1 MTLELLSLNYLF
13 LLNAVFLLSIGIF
26 LLVRS
31 KTDDALVFFIA
42 CLGLTTWNLSN
53 FLLEERLMDGM
64 LGLIVCFQLLGAMV
78 FANGLLYFSSLY
90 PVNTI
95 GRWHVP
101 NIAIFL
107 LLAFAIF
114 VTTLVSR
121 AEIIDDNI
129 VYHDGPGFVVF
140 SIYLSILGLSA
151 IYKLVKSYQSQP
163 QFRSRIRYFIIGIVI
178 YVVAAITFNMLLP
191 SLGNYDYLLV
201 GRLSATAAPVAIFY
215 AMTKH
220 EFLDASVI
228 INRNTAW
235 SLVLLIL
242 IGLLVLVDRI
252 TAGMEQ
258 VHFVTLGLLLTTAA
272 LYAQPLQKF
281 LLTTAKRKFVRGW
294 YSTEEVFSDLSGRI
308 TQEKNREAIFL
319 EVLRVLDEVFELERS
334 MSIVAVRDQ
343 DEQVSF
349 YRISDRIQKIK
360 SDDRLI
366 TAMDKF
372 TSCQWVKDA
381 PADVRVRLDELEFTA
396 GDKGVIL
403 PFHSPEILEGLL
415 VLGERSSQ
423 VAFTDVDLMFFNNL
437 ITFVSPILYRLT
449 PMEKLENLYNDS
461 RKRLHEAEIQLI
473 RAQKVE
479 AIVHATRQCHHEIRT
494 PLNIIRMGINRIKTL
509 EDLESYKEVAREEID
524 HALAVVEETLA
535 ITDVS
540 ETKGRQF
547 IPVDVNEII
556 QRCTRLIDK
565 SRYQIVLELA
575 PLPLVPAI
583 GSDIQVVLINLI
595 HNAIDAMPDGGT
607 LAFATRA
614 TSAFVEVTLEDTGSG
629 IPEAMRSRVWEP
641 YVSGKPTEVGNST
654 AGRGWGLTIANRI
667 INEHGGTIK
676 FTSVENHG
684 TLFTF
689 TLPVNSEARRGVESL
704 GTGEKAL

>member
-1 MTLELLSLNYLF
+1 MTFEFLTLNYLF
-13 LLNAVFLLSIGIF
+13 LINAVFLLSLGVF
-26 LLVRS
+26 LLARS
-31 KTDDALVFFIA
+31 KTMDALVFFIA
-42 CLGLTTWNLSN
+42 CIGVATWNLSN
-53 FLLEERLMDGM
+53 FFLEERLLDTVFGSM
-64 LGLIVCFQLLGAMV
+64 VCFQLLGAMV
-78 FANGLLYFSSLY
+78 FANGLFYFSSLY
-90 PVNTI
+90 PTNTI
-95 GRWHVP
+95 GRWHLP
-101 NIAIFL
+101 NVAVFL
-107 LLAFAIF
+107 LLAIAIF
-114 VTTLVSR
+114 VTPLVSTV
-121 AEIIDDNI
+121 EIVNDKI

-140 SIYLSILGLSA
+140 TVYLSVLCISA
-151 IYKLVKSYQSQP
+151 IYKLVKSYLRRP
-163 QFRSRIRYFIIGIVI
+163 ELRSRIRYFIIGIAV
-178 YVVAAITFNMLLP
+178 YVLSAITFNMVLP
-191 SLGNYDYLLV
+191 SLGNYDYLLI
-201 GRLSATAAPVAIFY
+201 GRLSATAAPLGIFY

-228 INRNTAW
+228 INKNTAW

-242 IGLLVLVDRI
+242 VGLLVVVDRI
-252 TAGMEQ
+252 TSGMRL
-258 VHFVTLGLLLTTAA
+258 VHFGTIGVLLAVTA

-294 YSTEEVFSDLSGRI
+294 YSTEEVFNALSGRI
-308 TQEKNREAIFL
+308 TQEKNREAIFREL
-319 EVLRVLDEVFELERS
+319 LLVLDEVFEFERS

-343 DEQVSF
+343 HDQFSF

-360 SDDRLI
+360 SDDPLI
-366 TAMDKF
+366 MAMNKF
-372 TSCQWVKDA
+372 TTCQWVKDA
-381 PADVRVRLDELEFTA
+381 PQVVLARLDELQFA
-396 GDKGVIL
+396 PGDKGVIL

-423 VAFTDVDLMFFNNL
+423 VAFTEVDLKFFNNL
-437 ITFVSPILYRLT
+437 IAFISPILYRLT

-461 RKRLHEAEIQLI
+461 RQRLHEAEIQLI

-494 PLNIIRMGINRIKTL
+494 PLNIIRMGINRVKTL
-509 EDLESYKEVAREEID
+509 EDLQNYKEVAREEID

-540 ETKGRQF
+540 ETRARQF

-556 QRCTRLIDK
+556 QRCQRLIDK
-565 SRYQIVLELA
+565 SRYAVVLELA
-575 PLPLVPAI
+575 PVPLVPAI

-595 HNAIDAMPDGGT
+595 HNAIDAMPEGGT
-607 LAFATRA
+607 LAFSTRA
-614 TSAFVEVTLEDTGSG
+614 TKAFVEVNVEDTGSG

-684 TLFTF
+684 TRFTF
-689 TLPVNSEARRGVESL
+689 TLPVLSEARSDAENLDSQ
-704 GTGEKAL
+704 